1 MGAMAQQLR
10 DAGHLTMSLWV
21 AEDNIPARRFY
32 AALGGQIV
40 ARRNAKR
47 ASWFIAEVA
56 YGWTDL
62 ARLLPGR

>member
-1 MGAMAQQLR
+1 
-10 DAGHLTMSLWV
+10 MSLWV